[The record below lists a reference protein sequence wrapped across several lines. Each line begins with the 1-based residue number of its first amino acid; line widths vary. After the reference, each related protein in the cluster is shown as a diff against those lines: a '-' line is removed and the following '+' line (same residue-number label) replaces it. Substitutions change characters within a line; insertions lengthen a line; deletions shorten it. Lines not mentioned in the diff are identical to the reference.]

1 MGKLATALVML
12 TVIGSAAF
20 AQDAAV
26 FEKKCKTCHS
36 VAGVGGP
43 KADKGGPLDG
53 IGKKHDDAWLR
64 AYLTDPKSQKPDSK
78 MPKLAIAP
86 DEMDSIV
93 KYLLSLK

>member
-1 MGKLATALVML
+1 MGKLATAFVML
-12 TVIGSAAF
+12 TVMSSAAF

-26 FEKKCKTCHS
+26 YEKKCKTCHS

-53 IGKKHDDAWLR
+53 MSKKHDEAWLR
-64 AYLTDPKSQKPDSK
+64 GYLADPKSKKPDAK
-78 MPKLAIAP
+78 MPKLTIAP
-86 DEMDSIV
+86 DEMDSLV